1 MSNRAMIAFTSLP
14 VLLAGA
20 VLTAY
25 AQTRSPTLEQPVAA
39 KDKVV
44 IEAAFSKADANND
57 GKLSRD
63 EAAKL
68 PAVAA
73 KFDELDKNKDGVLSL
88 EEFAAVYTMTN

>member
-25 AQTRSPTLEQPVAA
+25 AQTRSPALEQPVAA

-57 GKLSRD
+57 GKLSKD

-88 EEFAAVYTMTN
+88 EEFAGVYTMTN